1 MEREQIYLVGGA
13 VRDNLLGLSIT
24 ERDWVVVGSSA
35 QDLINRGFKQVGK
48 HFPVFLH
55 PETGEEYALARTEKK
70 KGFGHRGFELYFP
83 RSISI
88 EEDLKRRDFTIN
100 AMAKDIHG
108 NIIDPWGGQKDL
120 ELKII
125 RHVSDAFSEDPLRV
139 FRAARFNAK
148 FSKLGFSI
156 APETLGLMK
165 KMLSEKEIANISGE
179 RIWKETEHAL
189 ETNSPEV
196 FFEILNKCDAL
207 KILFPGIEK
216 VSSAQIL
223 LSLNTLKDSAEISL
237 DKRVRFAALVYQLIK
252 ELENVKE
259 VQNNIFSLLK
269 LPNKYKNL
277 IKSVQLLATNYLAIM
292 ELDGEHLALLI
303 KQLNGSQKNNDIEL
317 TTLACAAIFQK
328 NLDKNENM
336 AKVQYLMKAKDIFSK
351 SNINTQSRNKL
362 RGKDYGHALF
372 QAKIEQLDFWINTRE
387 NKTRKNQL

>member
-1 MEREQIYLVGGA
+1 MQKEQIYLVGGA
-13 VRDNLLGLSIT
+13 VRDRLLGLSAT

-35 QDLINRGFKQVGK
+35 QDLINRGFKQIGK

-55 PETGEEYALARTEKK
+55 PETREEYALARTEKK
-70 KGFGHRGFELYFP
+70 NGFGHKGFKLNFP

-100 AMAKDIHG
+100 AIAQDMYG
-108 NIIDPWGGQKDL
+108 NIIDPWGGQQDL
-120 ELKII
+120 KLKII
-125 RHVSDAFSEDPLRV
+125 RHVSEAFSEDPLRV

-156 APETLGLMK
+156 APETLKLMK
-165 KMLSEKEIANISGE
+165 KMLSENEIANISGE

-196 FFEILNKCDAL
+196 FFEILSKCNAL

-252 ELENVKE
+252 GLEDVKK
-259 VQNNIFSLLK
+259 VQNKIFSLLK
-269 LPNKYKNL
+269 PPNKYKSL
-277 IKSVQLLATNYLAIM
+277 IKSVQLLATKYLAIM
-292 ELDGEHLALLI
+292 ELDGENLALLL

-317 TTLACAAIFQK
+317 ATLACAAIFQK
-328 NLDKNENM
+328 HLNKNEHM
-336 AKVQYLMKAKDIFSK
+336 AKAQYLMKAKDVFSK
-351 SNINTQSRNKL
+351 SNINTQSGTEL
-362 RGKDYGHALF
+362 RGKDYGNALF
-372 QAKIEQLDFWINTRE
+372 QAKIEQLDFWINNSE
-387 NKTRKNQL
+387 NKTRNI

>member
-1 MEREQIYLVGGA
+1 MQKEQIYLVGGA
-13 VRDNLLGLSIT
+13 VRDKLLGLSSI

-55 PETGEEYALARTEKK
+55 PETREEYALARTEKK
-70 KGFGHRGFELYFP
+70 NGFGHKGFKLNFP

-100 AMAKDIHG
+100 AMAQDMYG

-156 APETLGLMK
+156 APETLELMK
-165 KMLSEKEIANISGE
+165 QMLSENEIASISGE
-179 RIWKETEHAL
+179 RLWKETEHAL

-196 FFEILNKCDAL
+196 FFKILSKCDAL
-207 KILFPGIEK
+207 KIVFPGIEK
-216 VSSAQIL
+216 ANSAQIL
-223 LSLNTLKDSAEISL
+223 LSLDTLKESAEISL
-237 DKRVRFAALVYQLIK
+237 DSRVRFAALIYQLTK
-252 ELENVKE
+252 GLEDVKE
-259 VQNNIFSLLK
+259 VQNKIFSRLK
-269 LPNKYKNL
+269 LPNKYKSL
-277 IKSVQLLATNYLAIM
+277 IKGVQLLATKYLAIM
-292 ELDGEHLALLI
+292 KLDGAHLALLF
-303 KQLNGSQKNNDIEL
+303 KKLNGSQKNNDIEL
-317 TTLACAAIFQK
+317 TALACAAIFQK
-328 NLDKNENM
+328 NLKENENM
-336 AKVQYLMKAKDIFSK
+336 AKVQYLMKAKDVFSK

-362 RGKDYGHALF
+362 RGKDYGNALL
-372 QAKIEQLDFWINTRE
+372 QAKIEQLDVWINTRE
-387 NKTRKNQL
+387 NKNRKI

>member
-1 MEREQIYLVGGA
+1 MQKEQIYLVGGA
-13 VRDNLLGLSIT
+13 VRDRLLGLSAT

-35 QDLINRGFKQVGK
+35 QDLINRGFKQIGK

-55 PETGEEYALARTEKK
+55 PETREEYALARTEKK
-70 KGFGHRGFELYFP
+70 NGFGHKGFKLNFP

-100 AMAKDIHG
+100 AIAQDMYG

-120 ELKII
+120 KLKII

-156 APETLGLMK
+156 APETLKLMK
-165 KMLSEKEIANISGE
+165 KMLSENEIANISGE

-196 FFEILNKCDAL
+196 FFEILSKCNAL

-252 ELENVKE
+252 GLEDVKK
-259 VQNNIFSLLK
+259 VQNKIFSLLK
-269 LPNKYKNL
+269 PPNKYKSL
-277 IKSVQLLATNYLAIM
+277 IKSVQLLATKYLAIM
-292 ELDGEHLALLI
+292 ELDGENLALLL

-317 TTLACAAIFQK
+317 ATLACAAIFQK
-328 NLDKNENM
+328 HLNKNEHM
-336 AKVQYLMKAKDIFSK
+336 AKAQYLMKAKDVFSK
-351 SNINTQSRNKL
+351 SNINTQSETEL
-362 RGKDYGHALF
+362 RGKDYGNALF
-372 QAKIEQLDFWINTRE
+372 QAKIEQLDFWINNSE
-387 NKTRKNQL
+387 NKTRNI

>member
-1 MEREQIYLVGGA
+1 MQKERIYLVGGA
-13 VRDNLLGLSIT
+13 VRDRLLGLSTT

-55 PETGEEYALARTEKK
+55 PETREEYALARTEKK
-70 KGFGHRGFELYFP
+70 NGFGHKGFKLNFP

-100 AMAKDIHG
+100 AIAQDMYG

-120 ELKII
+120 KLKII

-156 APETLGLMK
+156 APETLKLMK
-165 KMLSEKEIANISGE
+165 QMLSENEIANISGE

-196 FFEILNKCDAL
+196 FFEILSKCNAL
-207 KILFPGIEK
+207 KIVFPGIEK

-237 DKRVRFAALVYQLIK
+237 DKRVRFATLIYQLIK
-252 ELENVKE
+252 ELEDVKK
-259 VQNNIFSLLK
+259 VQNKIFSLLK
-269 LPNKYKNL
+269 PPNKYKNL
-277 IKSVQLLATNYLAIM
+277 IKSVQLLATKYLAIM
-292 ELDGEHLALLI
+292 ELDGENLALLL
-303 KQLNGSQKNNDIEL
+303 KQLNVSQKDNDIEL
-317 TTLACAAIFQK
+317 TTLACTAIFQK
-328 NLDKNENM
+328 HLNKSENM
-336 AKVQYLMKAKDIFSK
+336 AKAQYLMKAKEVFSK
-351 SNINTQSRNKL
+351 SNINRQSGTEL
-362 RGKDYGHALF
+362 RGKDYGNALF
-372 QAKIEQLDFWINTRE
+372 QAKIEQLDFWIN
-387 NKTRKNQL
+387 NIATRKI

>member
-24 ERDWVVVGSSA
+24 ERDWVVVGSST

-48 HFPVFLH
+48 YFPVFLH

-70 KGFGHRGFELYFP
+70 KGFGHKGFELNFP
-83 RSISI
+83 RTISI

-100 AMAKDIHG
+100 AMAQDIHG

-148 FSKLGFSI
+148 FAKLGFSI

-328 NLDKNENM
+328 HLNKNENITK
-336 AKVQYLMKAKDIFSK
+336 AQYLMKAKDIFSK
-351 SNINTQSRNKL
+351 SNINTQSGAEL
-362 RGKDYGHALF
+362 RGKDYGNALF
-372 QAKIEQLDFWINTRE
+372 QAKIEQLDFWINTSE
-387 NKTRKNQL
+387 HQTRKL